1 VFLRNV
7 DVLHSKI
14 ALINSTLVYA
24 LGTHQVRIADS
35 KQQQQRLN
43 KDDLLSLIQYSGDRA
58 LVEKVL

>member
-24 LGTHQVRIADS
+24 LGKHQVRSADS